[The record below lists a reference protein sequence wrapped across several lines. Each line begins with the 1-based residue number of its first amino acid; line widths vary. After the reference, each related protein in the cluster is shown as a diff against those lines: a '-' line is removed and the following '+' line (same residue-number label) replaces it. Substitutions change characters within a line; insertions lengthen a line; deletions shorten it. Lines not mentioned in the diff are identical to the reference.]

1 MDQFLAIA
9 VQILPFVLLIV
20 VCYFVLIRPQRKR
33 DKETQRMRNNLQ
45 VGDEIVTVGGV
56 VGLVVSIKEDTVVV
70 ETGGDRSKIRIKRW
84 AIQENLT
91 VHDDTAAK
99 SCYSLHTYHMSGQVL
114 YRLSGTG
121 FCNVTKKYDKMKEAF
136 SACRQIKRPI
146 CIIY

>member
-20 VCYFVLIRPQRKR
+20 VFYFVLIRPQRKR

-84 AIQENLT
+84 AIQEYLT
-91 VHDDTAAK
+91 VHDDTAA
-99 SCYSLHTYHMSGQVL
+99 
-114 YRLSGTG
+114 
-121 FCNVTKKYDKMKEAF
+121 
-136 SACRQIKRPI
+136 
-146 CIIY
+146 

>member
-20 VCYFVLIRPQRKR
+20 VFYFVLIRPQRKR

-84 AIQENLT
+84 AIQENLR
-91 VHDDTAAK
+91 VHDDTAA
-99 SCYSLHTYHMSGQVL
+99 
-114 YRLSGTG
+114 
-121 FCNVTKKYDKMKEAF
+121 
-136 SACRQIKRPI
+136 
-146 CIIY
+146 

>member
-20 VCYFVLIRPQRKR
+20 VFYFVLIRPQRKR

-70 ETGGDRSKIRIKRW
+70 ETGGDRSKIRNKRW

-91 VHDDTAAK
+91 VHVDTAA
-99 SCYSLHTYHMSGQVL
+99 
-114 YRLSGTG
+114 
-121 FCNVTKKYDKMKEAF
+121 
-136 SACRQIKRPI
+136 
-146 CIIY
+146 

>member
-9 VQILPFVLLIV
+9 VQILPYVLLIV
-20 VCYFVLIRPQRKR
+20 VFYFVLIRPQRKR

-91 VHDDTAAK
+91 VHDDTAA
-99 SCYSLHTYHMSGQVL
+99 
-114 YRLSGTG
+114 
-121 FCNVTKKYDKMKEAF
+121 
-136 SACRQIKRPI
+136 
-146 CIIY
+146 

>member
-1 MDQFLAIA
+1 MVQFLAIA

-20 VCYFVLIRPQRKR
+20 VFYFVLIRPQRKR

-91 VHDDTAAK
+91 VHDDTAA
-99 SCYSLHTYHMSGQVL
+99 
-114 YRLSGTG
+114 
-121 FCNVTKKYDKMKEAF
+121 
-136 SACRQIKRPI
+136 
-146 CIIY
+146 

>member
-9 VQILPFVLLIV
+9 VQIVSFVLLIV
-20 VCYFVLIRPQRKR
+20 VFYFVLIRPQRKR

-91 VHDDTAAK
+91 VHDDTAA
-99 SCYSLHTYHMSGQVL
+99 
-114 YRLSGTG
+114 
-121 FCNVTKKYDKMKEAF
+121 
-136 SACRQIKRPI
+136 
-146 CIIY
+146 

>member
-1 MDQFLAIA
+1 MDQFVAIA

-20 VCYFVLIRPQRKR
+20 VFYFVLIRPQRKR

-91 VHDDTAAK
+91 VHDDTAA
-99 SCYSLHTYHMSGQVL
+99 
-114 YRLSGTG
+114 
-121 FCNVTKKYDKMKEAF
+121 
-136 SACRQIKRPI
+136 
-146 CIIY
+146 

>member
-20 VCYFVLIRPQRKR
+20 VFYFVLIRPQRKR

-56 VGLVVSIKEDTVVV
+56 VGLVVSIKDDTVVV

-91 VHDDTAAK
+91 VHDDTAA
-99 SCYSLHTYHMSGQVL
+99 
-114 YRLSGTG
+114 
-121 FCNVTKKYDKMKEAF
+121 
-136 SACRQIKRPI
+136 
-146 CIIY
+146 